1 MTDSYFWIPPLLDPF
16 LFLKREKVLAA
27 CQALA
32 FRFEQRH
39 LKSRPGGKGF
49 FHPRGRSPWG
59 ALGVT
64 SAAPPEAGS
73 APSPQP
79 PRGCDISLAVQA
91 SLNCPECGP
100 ERACLPQLL
109 NSDRKRKYCC
119 GGCLSN
125 GCCNACEYCVSCCLK
140 PNKQLLLERFLNWA
154 AVVFQNLFKD
164 YFELCFGLE
173 KSQQLAEAS
182 CQLSMDRQVM
192 DKEMAVGQTLIP
204 VPLSPCLYRVS
215 VESAQCYGGFYT
227 WHCQLRAAIL
237 ESTAVPDMQWI
248 QSDELLKQAM
258 KNINQVIKN
267 SFKSFPSL
275 VFPAFTTTLTSPVYK
290 QLFPV
295 PRAREAVQEKW
306 MEAINRT
313 ILEHEFYKPSNHVK
327 FSFSDTGQQNGGL
340 PRLRLELDRVC
351 MLLRLGIGERQGVSS
366 ETLMDMDNLAG
377 LVRNPICLHLPNL
390 PTMNKMPEAQRILH
404 LRGENAVALPR
415 CGPPGPAGKR
425 YTVLLS
431 KEGLPQIYGK
441 LFYALTSKTKPSPGP
456 TVKTAVLRH
465 QQGLQ

>member
-64 SAAPPEAGS
+64 SAAPPEASS

-125 GCCNACEYCVSCCLK
+125 GCCSAYEYCVSCCLK

-164 YFELCFGLE
+164 YFELCFGSKCQKLTAMHPGGKAWKE
-173 KSQQLAEAS
+173 DVSEQL
-182 CQLSMDRQVM
+182 D
-192 DKEMAVGQTLIP
+192 
-204 VPLSPCLYRVS
+204 
-215 VESAQCYGGFYT
+215 GG
-227 WHCQLRAAIL
+227 LRAAIL

-275 VFPAFTTTLTSPVYK
+275 VFPVFTTTLTSPVYK

-425 YTVLLS
+425 YTVLLF